1 VHHLVVIQP
10 GGTYPTKVGAQ
21 TIDLPVVSIA
31 EDVAIALFITVDQG
45 IAFSSVAG
53 KELAD
58 LIRSYDVDVVASVA
72 TMGIPIAIEITR
84 ALGLD
89 DYLIFQKTPKIHL
102 ADAISEPVRS
112 ITTDTPQ
119 RLLFDRARVSA
130 VASKRVALVDDVIST
145 GASIRA
151 ALALLRRVGAD
162 PVAIGAVLT
171 ETNVWRAALGDDQ
184 RLVHSLGSIPI
195 FRKSSDNTFVEDWEG
210 SGDAL
215 PKSEG
220 A

>member
-1 VHHLVVIQP
+1 MQHLVVIQP
-10 GGTYPTKVGAQ
+10 GGTYPTKVGTQ

-45 IAFSSVAG
+45 VAFSSVAG

-58 LIRSYDVDVVASVA
+58 LIRSYNVDVVASVA

-102 ADAISEPVRS
+102 ADAIAEPVRS

-119 RLLFDRARVSA
+119 RLLFDRARVGA
-130 VASKRVALVDDVIST
+130 VAGKRVALVDDVIST

-162 PVAIGAVLT
+162 PVAIGAVLS
-171 ETNVWRAALGDDQ
+171 ETDVWRGALGEDQ

-195 FRKSSDNTFVEDWEG
+195 FRKSDGEFVEDWEG

-220 A
+220 V

>member
-1 VHHLVVIQP
+1 
-10 GGTYPTKVGAQ
+10 
-21 TIDLPVVSIA
+21 
-31 EDVAIALFITVDQG
+31 
-45 IAFSSVAG
+45 
-53 KELAD
+53 
-58 LIRSYDVDVVASVA
+58 
-72 TMGIPIAIEITR
+72 
-84 ALGLD
+84 
-89 DYLIFQKTPKIHL
+89 
-102 ADAISEPVRS
+102 
-112 ITTDTPQ
+112 
-119 RLLFDRARVSA
+119 
-130 VASKRVALVDDVIST
+130 VALVDDVIST